1 MVDQQDDRPEMTEGM
16 SLETGTVEEFAAGFG
31 GELIRPED
39 AGFDEARKVYNG
51 MIDKRPA
58 LIVRPTGAADV
69 IDAVNLARENGLPLA
84 VRCGGHSVAGKGV
97 VDDGVLIDLSSLKGV
112 RVDPASRRAR
122 ANAGALWGEFDKET
136 QLFGLATPGGRVTTT
151 GVGGFTLGGGYG
163 WLSPKWGL
171 TCDNLTSVDVVTADG
186 RLVTASEEENE
197 DLFWG
202 VRGGGG
208 NFGVV
213 TSYEFRLH
221 ELGPMVLG
229 GLALHPIDDAREVMR
244 GYRDYIETAPEELAT
259 GTAIIQA
266 PPAPFIPEHLHGKP
280 VLGIPAMYI
289 GDADEGREIMAPLK
303 ELGPP
308 AVDMI
313 QPMPYTAFQA
323 LLDPFAP
330 QGWLNYHRGMHLSG
344 LPDEAIDTY
353 VEYATEVAIFSN
365 PMTQIITFRHG
376 GAVSR
381 VPEDATATGH
391 RQAAYMVHPI
401 TCWQDPAQ
409 TERHIDWVGR
419 FSEAMSPFLTGGVY
433 LNFEPDEGEEHV
445 RAGYGAEKYAR
456 LVELKDKWDPD
467 NLFRV
472 NQNIRPSRES
482 HVPTPA

>member
-1 MVDQQDDRPEMTEGM
+1 MVDRQDDHSDMPSGRP
-16 SLETGTVEEFAAGFG
+16 LEEATVEEFAVSFR

-39 AGFDEARKVYNG
+39 NSYNEARKVYNA

-58 LIVRPTGAADV
+58 LIVRPTGSADV
-69 IDAVNLARENGLPLA
+69 IDAVNLARENSLPLA

-112 RVDPASRRAR
+112 RVDPGSRRAR
-122 ANAGALWGEFDKET
+122 ANAGALWGEFDRET

-151 GVGGFTLGGGYG
+151 GVGGFTLG
-163 WLSPKWGL
+163 
-171 TCDNLTSVDVVTADG
+171 VTADG
-186 RLVTASEEENE
+186 SLVTASEEENE

-202 VRGGGG
+202 VRGGSG

-221 ELGPMVLG
+221 QLGPMVLG
-229 GLALHPIDDAREVMR
+229 GLALHPIDEAKDVIRS
-244 GYRDYIETAPEELAT
+244 YRDYVETAPEELAT
-259 GTAIIQA
+259 GTAILQA

-280 VLGIPAMYI
+280 VLGIPAIYI
-289 GDADEGREIMAPLK
+289 GDAEEGREVMAPLK

-353 VEYATEVAIFSN
+353 VEYASEIARFSN
-365 PMTQIITFRHG
+365 PMTQIIIFRHG

-381 VPEDATATGH
+381 VPEDATAAGH
-391 RQAAYMVHPI
+391 RDAAYMVHPI
-401 TCWQDPAQ
+401 ACWQDPAQ
-409 TERHIDWVGR
+409 SERHIDWVGR
-419 FSEAMSPFLTGGVY
+419 FSEAMRPFTTGGVY
-433 LNFEPDEGEEHV
+433 LNFEPDEGEERV

-456 LVELKDKWDPD
+456 LVELKDKWDPE

-472 NQNIRPSRES
+472 NQNIKPSRETR
-482 HVPTPA
+482 VPTPA

>member
-1 MVDQQDDRPEMTEGM
+1 MRNGNYRQIIHPRNKPEIGVQSMVNHPDDHLSVPEEAAVQEFVA
-16 SLETGTVEEFAAGFG
+16 SLW

-39 AGFDEARKVYNG
+39 DGYDAARAVYNG

-58 LIVRPTGAADV
+58 LIVRPTGAVDV
-69 IDAVNLARENGLPLA
+69 IDAVNLARENSLPLA
-84 VRCGGHSVAGKGV
+84 IRCGGHSVAGNSV
-97 VDDGVLIDLSSLKGV
+97 VDGGILIDLPSLKGV
-112 RVDPASRRAR
+112 RVDPVSRTAR
-122 ANAGALWGEFDKET
+122 ANAGVLWGEFDRKT

-171 TCDNLTSVDVVTADG
+171 TCDNLTSV
-186 RLVTASEEENE
+186 
-197 DLFWG
+197 
-202 VRGGGG
+202 
-208 NFGVV
+208 GVV

-221 ELGPMVLG
+221 QLGPIVLG
-229 GLALHPIDDAREVMR
+229 GLALHPIDDAKNVIR
-244 GYRDYIETAPEELAT
+244 GYRDYVEGAPEELAT
-259 GTAIIQA
+259 GTAILQA

-280 VLGIPAMYI
+280 VLGIPAIYV
-289 GDADEGREIMAPLK
+289 GDADEGQEVVAPLK

-353 VEYATEVAIFSN
+353 VEYASEIALFSN

-381 VPEDATATGH
+381 VPEDATAAGH
-391 RQAAYMVHPI
+391 RDAAYMVHPI
-401 TCWQDPAQ
+401 ACWQDPAD
-409 TERHIDWVGR
+409 TDRHIEWVGR
-419 FSEAMSPFLTGGVY
+419 FSEAMRPFTTGGVY
-433 LNFEPDEGEEHV
+433 LNFEPDEGEERV

-456 LVELKDKWDPD
+456 LVELKDKWDPE

-472 NQNIRPSRES
+472 NQNIKPSRET
-482 HVPTPA
+482 HVAALA

>member
-1 MVDQQDDRPEMTEGM
+1 MVDHRNGRLGEP
-16 SLETGTVEEFAAGFG
+16 LEEAAMEQFTASFR
-31 GELIRPED
+31 GELIRPD
-39 AGFDEARKVYNG
+39 DDSYDEARKVYNG

-84 VRCGGHSVAGKGV
+84 VRCGGHSVAGQGV

-112 RVDPASRRAR
+112 RVDPTSRRAR
-122 ANAGALWGEFDKET
+122 ANAGALWGEFDRET

-202 VRGGGG
+202 VRGGSG

-221 ELGPMVLG
+221 QLGPIVLA
-229 GLALHPIDDAREVMR
+229 GLLLHPIDDAKYVIRS
-244 GYRDYIETAPEELAT
+244 YRDYVETAPEELAT
-259 GTAIIQA
+259 GIAIIQA

-280 VLGIPAMYI
+280 VLGIPAIYI

-313 QPMPYTAFQA
+313 QPMPYTAFEA
-323 LLDPFAP
+323 LLDPFNL
-330 QGWLNYHRGMHLSG
+330 QGLLVYTRGMHLSG

-353 VEYATEVAIFSN
+353 VEYASEIARFSN
-365 PMTQIITFRHG
+365 PATQIIIFRHG

-381 VPEDATATGH
+381 VPEEATAAGH
-391 RQAAYMVHPI
+391 RDAAYMVHPI
-401 TCWQDPAQ
+401 TAWQNPAD

-419 FSEAMSPFLTGGVY
+419 FSEAMRPFTTGGVY
-433 LNFEPDEGEEHV
+433 LNFEPDEGEERV

-456 LVELKDKWDPD
+456 LVELKDKWDPE

-472 NQNIRPSRES
+472 NQNIKPSRETG
-482 HVPTPA
+482 VAAPA

>member
-1 MVDQQDDRPEMTEGM
+1 MTKSTFE
-16 SLETGTVEEFAAGFG
+16 LPAEFKGQVLYPG
-31 GELIRPED
+31 DPGY
-39 AGFDEARKVYNG
+39 DESRRVFNG
-51 MIDKRPA
+51 MIDRRPA
-58 LIVRPTGAADV
+58 LVIRPFSAADV
-69 IDAVNLARENGLPLA
+69 IDAVNVARQNGLPVA
-84 VRCGGHSVAGKGV
+84 IRGGAHSVAGNGV
-97 VDDGVLIDLSSLKGV
+97 VDGGIQIDLSSLKGV
-112 RVDPASRRAR
+112 RVDPKARRAW
-122 ANAGALWGEFDKET
+122 ANGGALWGEFDRET

-171 TCDNLTSVDVVTADG
+171 TCDNLSSVDVVTADG

-208 NFGVV
+208 NFGGG
-213 TSYEFRLH
+213 TSYEFPPH
-221 ELGPMVLG
+221 QLGPI
-229 GLALHPIDDAREVMR
+229 GLAGLLLHPIDDAQEGIRN
-244 GYRDYIETAPEELAT
+244 YPDYVETGPQGLSPGAAL
-259 GTAIIQA
+259 IQA

-280 VLGIPAMYI
+280 VLGIPAIYI

-313 QPMPYTAFQA
+313 QPMPYTAFEA
-323 LLDPFAP
+323 LLDPFNL
-330 QGWLNYHRGMHLSG
+330 QGLLVYTRGMHLSG

-353 VEYATEVAIFSN
+353 VEYASEIARFSN
-365 PMTQIITFRHG
+365 PATQIIIFRHG

-381 VPEDATATGH
+381 VPDEATAAGH
-391 RQAAYMVHPI
+391 RDAAYMVHPI
-401 TCWQDPAQ
+401 TAWQNPAD

-419 FSEAMSPFLTGGVY
+419 FSEAMRPFTTGGVY
-433 LNFEPDEGEEHV
+433 LNFEPDEGEERV

-456 LVELKDKWDPD
+456 LVELKDKWDPE

-472 NQNIRPSRES
+472 NQNIKPSRETG
-482 HVPTPA
+482 VAAPA